1 MRLVYFSLG
10 LLVGLVI
17 LPLYMKMERKRWKK
31 KCDNERLHFEYRINH
46 DSLTGIYNRDF
57 FESSCKRLNEIENT
71 SVAIIVC
78 DLDELKTMNDTYG
91 HKQGDALIKNAAW
104 VLQEFSS
111 EDVTVARLGG
121 DEFVF
126 LVIGKTKGEA
136 KHLVSQIINR
146 VDEYNANSSNVEM
159 KLSIGFAFSP
169 KSVGQMKRVFAQ
181 ADKNMYANKNE
192 RKLVTCAE

>member
-1 MRLVYFSLG
+1 MWLVYFSLG

-17 LPLYMKMERKRWKK
+17 LPLYMKMERKRWEE

-57 FESSCKRLNEIENT
+57 FESSCIRLNESENT
-71 SVAIIVC
+71 SVAILVC

-111 EDVTVARLGG
+111 KDVTVARLGG

-126 LVIGKTKGEA
+126 LVTGKTKGEA
-136 KHLVSQIINR
+136 KQLVSQIINR
-146 VDEYNANSSNVEM
+146 VEEYNANSENIEM

-169 KSVGQMKRVFAQ
+169 NSIGQMTRLFAQ
-181 ADKNMYANKNE
+181 ADRNMYANKNK
-192 RKLVTCAE
+192 RKLVTFAK

>member
-1 MRLVYFSLG
+1 MWLVYFSLG
-10 LLVGLVI
+10 LLVGLMI
-17 LPLYMKMERKRWKK
+17 LPLYVKMERKRWKEK
-31 KCDNERLHFEYRINH
+31 FEKERVHFEYRINH

-57 FESSCKRLNEIENT
+57 FESRCLRLNEIENT
-71 SVAIIVC
+71 SVAILVC

-126 LVIGKTKGEA
+126 LVTGKSKGEA
-136 KHLVSQIINR
+136 KHLVSSIINR
-146 VDEYNANSSNVEM
+146 VNEYNANSNIEM
-159 KLSIGFAFSP
+159 KISIGFAFSP
-169 KSVGQMKRVFAQ
+169 NSIGQMTRLFAQ

-192 RKLVTCAE
+192 RKLVTCAK